1 MCWLAFGLGIIAG
14 WAIVLIGGILIG
26 AAIDR
31 NWHK

>member
-1 MCWLAFGLGIIAG
+1 MCWIAFGLGVVAG
-14 WAIVLIGGILIG
+14 WAIVLIAGMLIG